1 MRDLMHRMIGLR
13 ALAILT
19 AIPLYAGLAGC
30 ASAPDPAPAP
40 MPIPDLAPG
49 EDRQDSLLPGG
60 KKTLHLAVRART
72 FYAVWLGASGGSD
85 IVVTLTG
92 APLAAP
98 VEVQLASRTTPPTE
112 PQGTFYAQSD
122 GELQVV
128 IANTAMPA
136 SPDAGVVDAI
146 LFGSDTP
153 TYTSLR
159 IDDLGADDHGETP
172 DETTPIVPDGQSLG
186 GTLACGETYD
196 YFTLPVQLG
205 ELFNVRVE
213 ATHQMT
219 LATANLDNFGQFNF
233 GVATNAG
240 NDLSLTATPGVPA
253 DAQFAVTATEP
264 PGSVLLAVQAT
275 SDLLADPPLF
285 ADYPI
290 EYAITVEQVAVQLP
304 VSDLTPGED
313 RQDSLV
319 AGGTS
324 TFQLAV
330 SARTFY
336 AIWLSA
342 SGGSNISVSVTGP
355 PLAAPIELSLSVR
368 DARST
373 EPLGTFYTQSDGNLE
388 IVISNNARTPGPV
401 TTTLRIDDL
410 GADDHGETPDETTP
424 IVPDGQSLGGTLA
437 CGETYDY
444 FTLPVQLGELFNVR
458 VEATHQMTLA
468 TANIDSF
475 GQFNFG
481 VATNAGNDL
490 SLTATPGVPAG
501 AQFTVTATEP
511 TGSVLLAAK
520 VTSGLLADPLLFAD
534 YPIAYAITVE
544 QVTLQQLESGDAR
557 SGRIEAGFSAQFFI
571 DVPSPLDELHATLS
585 GPDGLALYVRKGQ
598 PASFEVFDFYLV
610 LGGGVATDTLTIR
623 PPQIRADRYYLTIGN
638 IVGQAADYILAV
650 EIE

>member
-153 TYTSLR
+153 TYTS
-159 IDDLGADDHGETP
+159 
-172 DETTPIVPDGQSLG
+172 
-186 GTLACGETYD
+186 
-196 YFTLPVQLG
+196 
-205 ELFNVRVE
+205 
-213 ATHQMT
+213 
-219 LATANLDNFGQFNF
+219 
-233 GVATNAG
+233 
-240 NDLSLTATPGVPA
+240 
-253 DAQFAVTATEP
+253 
-264 PGSVLLAVQAT
+264 
-275 SDLLADPPLF
+275 
-285 ADYPI
+285 
-290 EYAITVEQVAVQLP
+290 
-304 VSDLTPGED
+304 
-313 RQDSLV
+313 
-319 AGGTS
+319 
-324 TFQLAV
+324 
-330 SARTFY
+330 
-336 AIWLSA
+336 
-342 SGGSNISVSVTGP
+342 
-355 PLAAPIELSLSVR
+355 
-368 DARST
+368 
-373 EPLGTFYTQSDGNLE
+373 
-388 IVISNNARTPGPV
+388 
-401 TTTLRIDDL
+401 LRIDDL